1 MLMLMLFL
9 LLFFAENVKVKNGLL
24 TCSSA
29 QSWVSSVA
37 VCRGSDLA
45 ASGAASGT
53 VRLWALEPE
62 SRGIHPL
69 HNFALVS
76 VVFYV
81 RSNL

>member
-1 MLMLMLFL
+1 M
-9 LLFFAENVKVKNGLL
+9 KGKNGLL

-69 HNFALVS
+69 YNFPLVS
-76 VVFYV
+76 VLFILSFPIYDIL
-81 RSNL
+81 NELF